1 MNTQKPTPKPE
12 QNQITIRG
20 ARTHNLKGI
29 DVDIPH
35 NALTVVSGVSG
46 SGKSS
51 LAFDTVY
58 AEGQRRY
65 VESLSAYA
73 RQFLERIEKPDVD
86 HMDGLAPAIAIKQK
100 NQTRNPR
107 STVAT
112 ATEIYDYLRLLYA
125 RCGTVTCLHCGGIVK
140 HDTVDEIVAAL
151 LALPEGTRTYALFPI
166 VRAEVKIEP
175 MQAAK
180 SEIEA
185 EPESKPQKSVAKKS
199 AKSVK
204 SAVAPAYDLT
214 ESLKER
220 LAELRRRGYNRLY
233 QAGKIVEFSTPESLL
248 ELDFAQPIFVLA
260 DRLALSSDIR
270 SRIVD
275 AIETGYRESGEIQ
288 FHLIPRTPDSTQQN
302 QSNLIPSEA
311 EHSPSNINRSKES
324 SVILSKAGRSASEA
338 NRSNENIVIL
348 SKAGRSASEANRS
361 NENIVILSEAGRSAS
376 EANRSNENIVILSEG
391 GAFAAGVEG
400 PAVASAQPR
409 TLRFSA
415 AFECTTCHRAYREP
429 EPRLFSFN
437 NPFGACPRCQGFGN
451 TIDFDPNLI
460 IPDKSKSL
468 ANGAIAPWNGAKYR
482 PHHGEMIRAART
494 AGIPTDIPW
503 YDLTADQQR
512 FIEDGSGS
520 FPGIRGFFS
529 ALERK
534 KYKLHVRVFLS
545 KYRGYALCPDCRGQ
559 RLRAEAR
566 AVLINDK
573 NICEVSSLTISEAQ
587 VFFDSLRLSPAQTE
601 VAGKILEEVRQ
612 RIGFLHQVGLD
623 YLTLDRLSS
632 TLSGGESQRIQL
644 ATSLGSR
651 LVGALYVLDEP
662 SIGLHTRDTARL
674 IAIMQDLRD
683 LGNTILVVEHDPDVI
698 RSADH
703 LLDLGPGAGELG
715 GHLLASGTVAE
726 VTRNPASITGKYLSG
741 RLTIPVPKLR
751 REPGRERL
759 RLTGA
764 RIHNLRGV
772 DVEIPLNMLVCVTGV
787 SGSGKSTLV
796 HQVLYRALT
805 RALNQDAQPEGDPTP
820 LFRELSG
827 TQHLNEVVLVDQS
840 PIGRT
845 PRSNPVTYIKAFD
858 DIRALFAAQPDAKRR
873 NFGPGHFSFNVP
885 GGRCDVCEGDGTVTV
900 EMQFLADIELPCE
913 ECGGTRYKPSVLDI
927 KYKGRNIHDVLNMTV
942 KEALTYFA
950 GHPRIVDKL
959 YVLDEVGLGY
969 VRLGQSATTLSGG
982 EAQRVKLAAHLATAR
997 SITGRTGNEA
1007 AARARSRTLYILDEP
1022 TTGLH
1027 FDDVA
1032 KLLAAFRKLIE
1043 GGGSLLVIEH
1053 NLDVIKSADWV
1064 IDMGPEGG
1072 SAGGQIVATGTPE
1085 EIAANPASHTGH
1097 WLAPVLAPIPKPEPE
1112 PQLTT

>member
-1 MNTQKPTPKPE
+1 MPENRSLAMND
-12 QNQITIRG
+12 QITIRG

-86 HMDGLAPAIAIKQK
+86 FMDGLAPAIAIKQK

-140 HDTVDEIVAAL
+140 HDTVDEIVASL
-151 LALPEGTRTYALFPI
+151 LALPEGIRTYALFPI
-166 VRAEVKIEP
+166 VRAELKIEP
-175 MQAAK
+175 MQIPTPAEEAEAPKPPKKAAK
-180 SEIEA
+180 QS
-185 EPESKPQKSVAKKS
+185 SKKS
-199 AKSVK
+199 
-204 SAVAPAYDLT
+204 T
-214 ESLKER
+214 ESPTAINITDALKDR
-220 LAELRRRGYNRLY
+220 LTELRRRGYNRLY

-248 ELDFAQPIFVLA
+248 ELDFTQPIFILI
-260 DRLALSSDIR
+260 DRLAISPDSR
-270 SRIVD
+270 ARIVD
-275 AIETGYRESGEIQ
+275 AIETGYRESGEVQ
-288 FHLIPRTPDSTQQN
+288 FHTLPREG
-302 QSNLIPSEA
+302 EA
-311 EHSPSNINRSKES
+311 DPQH
-324 SVILSKAGRSASEA
+324 
-338 NRSNENIVIL
+338 
-348 SKAGRSASEANRS
+348 
-361 NENIVILSEAGRSAS
+361 
-376 EANRSNENIVILSEG
+376 
-391 GAFAAGVEG
+391 
-400 PAVASAQPR
+400 
-409 TLRFSA
+409 LRFSA

-437 NPFGACPRCQGFGN
+437 NPYGACPRCQGFGN

-460 IPDKSKSL
+460 IPDKSKTLSE
-468 ANGAIAPWNGAKYR
+468 GAIAPWTTTKYR
-482 PHHGEMIRAART
+482 PHHGEMIRAAK
-494 AGIPTDIPW
+494 AANIPTNTPW
-503 YDLTADQQR
+503 YDLTPEQQR
-512 FIEDGSGS
+512 FIQEGSGT
-520 FPGIRGFFS
+520 FPGIRGFFT

-545 KYRGYALCPDCRGQ
+545 KYRGYATCPDCRGQ

-566 AVLINDK
+566 AVLINNQ
-573 NICEVSSLTISEAQ
+573 NICEVSALTITAAQ
-587 VFFDSLRLSPAQTE
+587 NFFDNLQLSPSQLE
-601 VAGKILEEVRQ
+601 IAGKILEEVRQ
-612 RIGFLHQVGLD
+612 RIHFLHQVGLD

-662 SIGLHTRDTARL
+662 SIGLHTRDTAKL
-674 IAIMQDLRD
+674 IHIMEELRD

-698 RSADH
+698 RAADH

-715 GHLLASGTVAE
+715 GQLLASGTVAE
-726 VTRNPASITGKYLSG
+726 VTANPNSITGKYLSG
-741 RLTIPVPKLR
+741 RLTIPVPKHR
-751 REPGRERL
+751 REPGREHL
-759 RLTGA
+759 KLTGA

-772 DVEIPLNMLVCVTGV
+772 DLDVPLNLLCCITGV
-787 SGSGKSTLV
+787 SGSGKSTLI
-796 HQVLYRALT
+796 HQVLYRALMQSLGQT
-805 RALNQDAQPEGDPTP
+805 EGSDPAH
-820 LFRELSG
+820 LYRELSG
-827 TQHLNEVVLVDQS
+827 TQHLNDVILVDQS

-858 DIRALFAAQPDAKRR
+858 DIRALFAAQPDAKRKGL
-873 NFGPGHFSFNVP
+873 GPGHFSFNVP

-913 ECGGTRYKPSVLDI
+913 ECNGTRYKSAILDI
-927 KYKGRNIHDVLNMTV
+927 RYKGKNIHDVLNMTV
-942 KEALTYFA
+942 KEALVYFA
-950 GHPRIVDKL
+950 GHPKIVDKL

-982 EAQRVKLAAHLATAR
+982 EAQRVKLASHLATAR
-997 SITGRTGNEA
+997 SITNRAGNDA
-1007 AARARSRTLYILDEP
+1007 AAKARSRTLYILDEP

-1032 KLLAAFRKLIE
+1032 KLLSAFRKLIE

-1072 SAGGQIVATGTPE
+1072 SGGGQIVATGTPE

-1097 WLAPVLAPIPKPEPE
+1097 WLASVLHQRAPKQETE
-1112 PQLTT
+1112 LQVTA